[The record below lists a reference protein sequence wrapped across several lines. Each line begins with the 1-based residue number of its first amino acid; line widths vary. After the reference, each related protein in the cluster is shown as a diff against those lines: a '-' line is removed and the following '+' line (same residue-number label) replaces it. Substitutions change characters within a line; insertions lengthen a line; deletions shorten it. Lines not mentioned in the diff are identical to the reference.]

1 MDIQTDVDT
10 GAMRATFTV
19 STDTG
24 SHELWFE
31 VPEGELVTDR
41 CDAVVVAMLPVA
53 MLQGYDAIQSD
64 IPISEA
70 LYYNLTFHVIPQLAL
85 GSSRAKELKI
95 EAPRTLDT
103 YASSG
108 VGAGMS
114 LGIDSFATLREYA
127 DPVDAPQYKITHL
140 AYFNVGAHHG
150 FDVELGRSELSR
162 RELYEGQLLRVQ
174 EFCREHGYR
183 LLVLDSN
190 LAHFLR
196 VAFRRTLFKWTHTY
210 RNAAAVLMLQNVLG
224 TYFYSSA
231 FNLNLF
237 EFSLR
242 TDTAAYEKWLLPYLS
257 NGNTRFLNSG
267 RAWSRFEKTQ
277 TVSQMPESYK
287 YLTVCLVGVRNCG
300 KCMKCRKTLMALDAL
315 GDDVL
320 DLYASSFDLDEYRAT
335 SRGEW
340 FSSIYS
346 RMAEPGL
353 VGDDMKEIYRA
364 AQARHAPF
372 LPPMPVDKV
381 AEEWVI
387 GRTNVERASV
397 RVEPD
402 RSAAEIMQIRYNYLV
417 ECLGYRAGWVKIR
430 RFGLVGY
437 IDAHEVAILNA
448 REIDVDTTVVTQEQ
462 AVLLVL
468 PSSKSQVVEELDEGS
483 ALSVM
488 RSLKRFYF
496 VRTPAGRTGW
506 VAINSVA

>member
-1 MDIQTDVDT
+1 
-10 GAMRATFTV
+10 
-19 STDTG
+19 
-24 SHELWFE
+24 
-31 VPEGELVTDR
+31 
-41 CDAVVVAMLPVA
+41 
-53 MLQGYDAIQSD
+53 
-64 IPISEA
+64 
-70 LYYNLTFHVIPQLAL
+70 
-85 GSSRAKELKI
+85 
-95 EAPRTLDT
+95 
-103 YASSG
+103 
-108 VGAGMS
+108 
-114 LGIDSFATLREYA
+114 
-127 DPVDAPQYKITHL
+127 
-140 AYFNVGAHHG
+140 
-150 FDVELGRSELSR
+150 
-162 RELYEGQLLRVQ
+162 
-174 EFCREHGYR
+174 
-183 LLVLDSN
+183 
-190 LAHFLR
+190 
-196 VAFRRTLFKWTHTY
+196 
-210 RNAAAVLMLQNVLG
+210 
-224 TYFYSSA
+224 
-231 FNLNLF
+231 
-237 EFSLR
+237 
-242 TDTAAYEKWLLPYLS
+242 
-257 NGNTRFLNSG
+257 
-267 RAWSRFEKTQ
+267 
-277 TVSQMPESYK
+277 
-287 YLTVCLVGVRNCG
+287 
-300 KCMKCRKTLMALDAL
+300 MALDAL

-364 AQARHAPF
+364 AQARNAPF